1 MPLKLNVG
9 LCKKLG
15 LPDYG
20 SLGAT
25 CHLELELD
33 QSLLQHDL
41 DRFHQRI
48 RDAYTACRQAVQDS
62 PQGSLRKVSVTRLA
76 HNFPFPDLLDA
87 RWTTTPAQ

>member
-1 MPLKLNVG
+1 MPMKLTLG

-33 QSLLQHDL
+33 QMLLHDL
-41 DRFHQRI
+41 DQFHQQVQ
-48 RDAYTACRQAVQDS
+48 DAYTACRQAVQDELS
-62 PQGSLRKVSVTRLA
+62 RER
-76 HNFPFPDLLDA
+76 
-87 RWTTTPAQ
+87 RETPCVMNRID